1 MLKASVKEAN
11 TIYQAIHSHQMNNDG
26 EMLDAIKALT
36 SVPDKYPDDI
46 IQSPLETCSLT
57 ILPNSKCNFS
67 CSYCYASKGHTGDE
81 LSLFN
86 LEKTIDFFID
96 PKRTSNRNLY
106 ISFGGGGEPFLS
118 WDIVKH
124 ALNYASQKAHKFGFT
139 IHFSFASNGSLI
151 SKEIIDTLKTY
162 NVKANISFDILEDVQ
177 NLQRKNHS
185 LVSTNLLSLL
195 ASNIKPSLNTIIT
208 PASVNRQE
216 EMVLEIAS
224 KYPGL
229 ERLSFDPVIDEQ
241 LASNNKDL
249 KDFYSSYIKGFFE
262 ARKLGKKYGIDVNS
276 IHLRNTGLKRHRT
289 CPGGFDLTPDGH
301 ITVCYLVSSPK
312 EAFYKDFVYGNIRE
326 DGEIV
331 LDEKKF
337 ASLINESTNNRMEC
351 RQCFARWHCGGGC
364 LYEYSLYP
372 PEARLVACDFIR
384 QFTLKALLEQ
394 FDSN

>member
-1 MLKASVKEAN
+1 MLIASAEEAN
-11 TIYQAIHSHQMNNDG
+11 TLHQAIHAPQINNNGDII
-26 EMLDAIKALT
+26 EAVQALT
-36 SVPDKYPDDI
+36 AIPDQYPNDI
-46 IQSPLETCSLT
+46 IQSPHETCSLT

-67 CSYCYASKGHTGDE
+67 CSYCYASKGHTGEE
-81 LSLFN
+81 LSIFK

-118 WDIVKH
+118 WDIMKH
-124 ALNYASQKAHKFGFT
+124 ALDYASQKANKFGFT
-139 IHFSFASNGSLI
+139 IHFSFASNGSVI
-151 SKEIIDTLKTY
+151 SKEIIDTIKHN
-162 NVKANISFDILEDVQ
+162 NVKANISFDILEDIQ

-185 LVSTNLLSLL
+185 LVSTNIISLL

-208 PASVNRQE
+208 PANVFRQE

-229 ERLSFDPVIDEQ
+229 ERLSFDPVIDEK
-241 LASNNKDL
+241 LASNNTDL
-249 KDFYSSYIKGFFE
+249 KDFYSSYTKGFFE
-262 ARKLGKKYGIDVNS
+262 ARRLGKKYGIDVNS
-276 IHLRNTGLKRHRT
+276 ILLRNTGLKRHRA

-301 ITVCYLVSSPK
+301 ISVCYLVSSPK
-312 EAFYKDFVYGNIRE
+312 DSFYKDFIYGNISK
-326 DGEIV
+326 DGEIA

-337 ASLINESTNNRMEC
+337 VSLLNECTNNRKEC

-364 LYEYSLYP
+364 LYEYRLYP
-372 PEARLVACDFIR
+372 SEARMVACDFIR

>member
-1 MLKASVKEAN
+1 MLIASDEEAK
-11 TIYQAIHSHQMNNDG
+11 ILHQAIHSPQINNDG

-36 SVPDKYPDDI
+36 SIPGTYPDDI

-81 LSLFN
+81 LSVFN

-96 PKRTSNRNLY
+96 PNRTKKRNLY

-118 WDIVKH
+118 WDLVKH
-124 ALNYASQKAHKFGFT
+124 ALDYASQKAIMFGFT

-151 SKEIIDTLKTY
+151 SKEIIDTLKTF

-185 LVSTNLLSLL
+185 LVSSNLHMLLS
-195 ASNIKPSLNTIIT
+195 SNIKPSLNTIIT
-208 PASVNRQE
+208 QVNVNRQK
-216 EMVLEIAS
+216 EMVIEIAS

-229 ERLSFDPVIDEQ
+229 ERVSFDPVIDEQ
-241 LASNNKDL
+241 LASKKEEL

-262 ARKLGKKYGIDVNS
+262 ARKLGMEYGIDVNS
-276 IHLRNTGLKRHRT
+276 IHLKNIGLKRHRACT
-289 CPGGFDLTPDGH
+289 GGFDLTPDGH
-301 ITVCYLVSSPK
+301 ISVCYLVSSPK
-312 EAFYKDFVYGNIRE
+312 ESFYKDFIYGNISK
-326 DGEIV
+326 DGKIA

-337 ASLINESTNNRMEC
+337 VSLLNECTNKREEC
-351 RQCFARWHCGGGC
+351 RQCFAKWHCGGGC
-364 LYEYSLYP
+364 LYEYRLYP
-372 PEARLVACDFIR
+372 SEARLVVCDFIR
-384 QFTLKALLEQ
+384 QFTQKALLEQ